1 MKKIIVAALVVMG
14 VATTAHAAG
23 DAERGQ
29 KLSATCA
36 ACHGADGNS
45 LAPNFPKLAGQHA
58 AYIEKQLAEFKSG
71 ERKDPVMMGQVA
83 GLNAEKMADLAAYY
97 SKQTTKIGSANKKL
111 VDLGEQIYR
120 GGNMESGVAACIAC
134 HGPTGAGN
142 PAAKYP
148 KLGGQHAAYTV
159 KALNDFKEGNRANDP
174 NQMMR
179 DVASKMTSAEIKA
192 VAEYI
197 SGLY

>member
-14 VATTAHAAG
+14 VAGSAVAA

-58 AYIEKQLAEFKSG
+58 SYIEKELADFKSG
-71 ERKDPVMMGQVA
+71 ARKDPVMA
-83 GLNAEKMADLAAYY
+83 GMAAPLDASKMADLAAYF
-97 SKQTTKIGSANKKL
+97 SKQTTKVGSANKDL
-111 VDLGEQIYR
+111 VALGEKVYR
-120 GGNMESGVAACIAC
+120 AGNKENGVAACIAC

-148 KLGGQHAAYTV
+148 KLGGQHATYV
-159 KALNDFKEGNRANDP
+159 EKALNDFKEGKRTNDP

-179 DVASKMTSAEIKA
+179 DVAAKMTSAEIKA
-192 VAEYI
+192 VASYI
-197 SGLY
+197 EGLY

>member
-14 VATTAHAAG
+14 VASTAYAA

-45 LAPNFPKLAGQHA
+45 IAPNFPKLAGQHA
-58 AYIEKQLAEFKSG
+58 AYIEKQLADFKSG
-71 ERKDPVMMGQVA
+71 ARKDPIMMGQVA
-83 GLNAEKMADLAAYY
+83 GLDAEKMADLAAYF
-97 SKQTTKIGSANKKL
+97 SQQTTKVGSANKDLVAMGEKL
-111 VDLGEQIYR
+111 YR
-120 GGNMESGVAACIAC
+120 GGNKESGVAACIAC

-142 PAAKYP
+142 PAAKFP
-148 KLGGQHAAYTV
+148 KLGSQHATYVV
-159 KALNDFKEGNRANDP
+159 KALNDFKDAKRTNDP
-174 NQMMR
+174 
-179 DVASKMTSAEIKA
+179 SKMMQDIAAKMTDAEIKA

-197 SGLY
+197 AGLY